1 MSNIL
6 IQENLS
12 NADKS
17 ISLMIKLKKTEKQ
30 IDMKS
35 VDITIVFLNF
45 LEDRINLFFKLIEI
59 ANAKCFPF

>member
-1 MSNIL
+1 MP

-35 VDITIVFLNF
+35 VDITIVFL
-45 LEDRINLFFKLIEI
+45 KLSRG
-59 ANAKCFPF
+59 